1 MQTLD
6 SNMSWRL
13 LTTVFCL
20 RSQHFSAF
28 RQCQCVQTL
37 LCHYW
42 TLAFGCL
49 KWCTFLNGSAERKF
63 YEFMLASCFI
73 PKPLKQPS
81 FNFFCFCSQTLFV
94 LRPLMA
100 WKPHSGKLFSDIVM
114 CLLEKSQEII
124 VEADCSDRG
133 KQIICISSFGKRD
146 LEKRDGEGNDWPFQ
160 TYCHST
166 ITVGN

>member
-1 MQTLD
+1 MTSYHCILPEK
-6 SNMSWRL
+6 S
-13 LTTVFCL
+13 TF
-20 RSQHFSAF
+20 F
-28 RQCQCVQTL
+28 RF
-37 LCHYW
+37 W
-42 TLAFGCL
+42 TLSMCADLPVSLLNINICISKMLHIF
-49 KWCTFLNGSAERKF
+49 KWFCWEEILWIQAGFLF
-63 YEFMLASCFI
+63 YTKTTQTTI
-73 PKPLKQPS
+73 QTT
-81 FNFFCFCSQTLFV
+81 NFFCFCSQTLFV

-114 CLLEKSQEII
+114 CLLAKSQEII

-146 LEKRDGEGNDWPFQ
+146 LEKHDGEGNDWPLQ